1 MDSSSAAARPR
12 RFAPRRGAL
21 LCAGL
26 AAAATALPSPSPA
39 RLRDS
44 IVGGL
49 TLPLAIGHRGLSA
62 TYPENTLMSFAAA
75 LAAGADGI
83 EGDLHLTADG
93 EIVLMH
99 DDTLDRTT
107 NCTGRVDS
115 HTLAQLANCSAGYPS
130 QFGDKFGF
138 VPIPRFEEVVALI
151 SQPQYDAFW
160 VLDLKADLKL
170 GAKIRPVVDFYNATS
185 RVIMS
190 CWSFDQVAD
199 AVLYMNASARQFL
212 TSTVPNMDLNP
223 ALWAQY
229 ITDGVR
235 GFSDGSGNITSE
247 FVSHSHARL
256 LSVVAWTVD
265 DVPSWVHL
273 AQMGVDG
280 IITNVVDKL
289 VAWLSPLKVAINA
302 TIAAAGAEV
311 AGAGA

>member
-1 MDSSSAAARPR
+1 MARHGALLLLAAAGLASSAA
-12 RFAPRRGAL
+12 
-21 LCAGL
+21 
-26 AAAATALPSPSPA
+26 A

-83 EGDLHLTADG
+83 EGDLHLTSDG
-93 EIVLMH
+93 HIVLMH

-107 NCTGRVDS
+107 NCSGRVDA
-115 HTLAQLANCSAGYPS
+115 HTLAQLANCSAGYPAV
-130 QFGDKFGF
+130 FGDKYGF

-151 SQPQYDAFW
+151 SDPQFDAFW

-199 AVLYMNASARQFL
+199 AVQYMNASARQFL
-212 TSTVPNMDLNP
+212 TGTVPNMDLNP
-223 ALWAQY
+223 ALWGQY

-235 GFSDGSGNITSE
+235 GFSDGSGNITAE

-265 DVPSWVHL
+265 DVPTWVQL

-289 VAWLSPLKVAINA
+289 VAWLTPLKVAINA
-302 TIAAAGAEV
+302 TIAAAGNVSVV
-311 AGAGA
+311 A

>member
-1 MDSSSAAARPR
+1 MTPLRP
-12 RFAPRRGAL
+12 APL
-21 LCAGL
+21 FLV
-26 AAAATALPSPSPA
+26 AAAASLSATAAAVGSP

-49 TLPLAIGHRGLSA
+49 TLLLAIGHRGLSA
-62 TYPENTLMSFAAA
+62 TFPENTLISFAAA

-83 EGDLHLTADG
+83 EGDLHLTSDG

-107 NCTGRVDS
+107 NCSGRVDS
-115 HTLAQLANCSAGYPS
+115 HSLAQLANCSAGYPS
-130 QFGDKFGF
+130 IFGDKFGF

-160 VLDLKADLKL
+160 VLDLKQDLKL

-185 RVIMS
+185 RVVMS
-190 CWSFDQVAD
+190 CWSFEQVAD

-212 TSTVPNMDLNP
+212 TGTVPNTDLDES
-223 ALWAQY
+223 LWAQWAAL
-229 ITDGVR
+229 GVR
-235 GFSDGSGNITSE
+235 GFSDGSANISAE

-256 LSVVAWTVD
+256 YSVVAWTVD
-265 DVPSWVHL
+265 DAPTWASL

-280 IITNVVDKL
+280 IITNVVDRL
-289 VAWLSPLKVAINA
+289 VAWLTPLKAAINA
-302 TIAAAGAEV
+302 TIAAAGVTAV
-311 AGAGA
+311 

>member
-1 MDSSSAAARPR
+1 MTPL
-12 RFAPRRGAL
+12 RFAPLFLVAAAVSL
-21 LCAGL
+21 SAT
-26 AAAATALPSPSPA
+26 AAAAVGSP

-62 TYPENTLMSFAAA
+62 TYPENTLISFAAA

-83 EGDLHLTADG
+83 EGDLHLTSDG

-107 NCTGRVDS
+107 NCSGRVDEHS
-115 HTLAQLANCSAGYPS
+115 LAQLANCSAGYPS
-130 QFGDKFGF
+130 IFGDKFGF

-160 VLDLKADLKL
+160 VLDLKQDLKL

-212 TSTVPNMDLNP
+212 TGTVPNTDLDES
-223 ALWAQY
+223 LWAQWAAL
-229 ITDGVR
+229 GVR
-235 GFSDGSGNITSE
+235 GFSDGSANISAE

-256 LSVVAWTVD
+256 FGVVAWTVD
-265 DVPSWVHL
+265 DAPTWASL

-280 IITNVVDKL
+280 IITNVVDRL
-289 VAWLSPLKVAINA
+289 VAWLTPLKAAINA
-302 TIAAAGAEV
+302 TIAAAGV
-311 AGAGA
+311 AAV